1 MTTLYNIKEME
12 ETRRLLRREQTQA
25 EEVLWGVLRGRRLE
39 NRKFRRQYS
48 VGYFVLDFYCP
59 EERLAVEVDGNV
71 HDSDE
76 AQAYDSHRT
85 EAIKGLEINVI
96 RCKNEEVLGDLST
109 VLKKIKSNF
118 KQ

>member
-1 MTTLYNIKEME
+1 M
-12 ETRRLLRREQTQA
+12 
-25 EEVLWGVLRGRRLE
+25 LRGRRLE

-76 AQAYDSHRT
+76 TQAYDAHRT
-85 EAIKGLEINVI
+85 QAIKSLEINVI
-96 RCKNEEVLGDLST
+96 RYKNEEVLGDLST
-109 VLKKIKSNF
+109 VLKRIKSNF